1 MWLPD
6 ETNLP
11 EELKMLQTMLR
22 KYIKDELIPLESQTE
37 RQGEVLP
44 DVKKRLQ
51 AQMKQMGIRNMWAP
65 AEYGNAGLHAL
76 GKCVAGEEIGR
87 ISIALGWLFG
97 DCLWGSVAREVP
109 ADATEDQKKRFF
121 IPLAHGEKQMCAA
134 FTEPNAGTDLN
145 VIETTAVRKGDNFVI
160 NGSKIFITGADKAD
174 FAIVLCITD
183 KQKRSHGGLS
193 SIIVEKGTP
202 GFKVSRN
209 LEFMG
214 HRGVNACELVFED
227 CVVPAANLMGQGG
240 DGLRRTAKLLTHG
253 RLVIGAASVGVAM
266 RCLEASAMYAKQR
279 STFGKPI
286 GERQGV
292 QWMLVD
298 MAIDIYAVRSM
309 AFAAAREYDQGLD
322 VRDKASMVKLYGTK
336 MALHCA
342 DMAMQ
347 IHGGLGYTK
356 ELPFEMLY
364 RDWRM
369 CTVGEGPS
377 ELMKHL
383 VARAILAD

>member
-6 ETNLP
+6 ETDLP
-11 EELKMLQTMLR
+11 EELKMLQTLLR
-22 KYIKDELIPLESQTE
+22 KFIKDELMPLESQTE
-37 RQGEVLP
+37 ARGEAPPDIKKQLQG
-44 DVKKRLQ
+44 K
-51 AQMKQMGIRNMWAP
+51 MKELGIRNMWAP
-65 AEYGNAGLHAL
+65 AEYGCAGLHVL

-87 ISIALGWLFG
+87 LSIALGWLFG
-97 DCLWGSVAREVP
+97 DCLWGSVAREIP
-109 ADATEDQKKRFF
+109 PDATEDQKQRFF
-121 IPLAHGEKQMCAA
+121 IPLARGDKQMCVA

-145 VIETTAVRKGDNFVI
+145 VIETTAVKKGTNYVI
-160 NGSKIFITGADKAD
+160 NGSKIFITNADRAD
-174 FAIVLCITD
+174 FTIVLAITD

-202 GFKVSRN
+202 GFKVARN

-227 CVVPAANLMGQGG
+227 CVVPVANLLGQGG

-253 RLVIGAASVGVAM
+253 RLVIGAAAVGVAM
-266 RCLEASAMYAKQR
+266 RCLEASAQYAKQR
-279 STFGKPI
+279 VTFGQTI
-286 GERQGV
+286 GSRQGV
-292 QWMLVD
+292 QWMLAD
-298 MAIDIYAVRSM
+298 MAMDIYAVRSM
-309 AFAAAREYDQGLD
+309 AYAAAREYDQGID
-322 VRDKASMVKLYGTK
+322 VRHKASMVKLYGTE
-336 MALHCA
+336 MALRAA

-347 IHGGLGYTK
+347 IHGGMGYSK
-356 ELPFEMLY
+356 DLPFEMLY

-369 CTVGEGPS
+369 TKVGEGPS